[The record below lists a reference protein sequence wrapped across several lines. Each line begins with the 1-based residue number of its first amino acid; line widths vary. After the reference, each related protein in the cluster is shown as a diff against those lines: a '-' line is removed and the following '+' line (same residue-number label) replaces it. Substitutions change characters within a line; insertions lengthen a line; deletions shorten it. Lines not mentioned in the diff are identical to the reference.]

1 MPADTVPAPKIGA
14 AKNQA
19 AEEPASAPAR
29 PAQGGLRQWLP
40 MLVAAL
46 AMPAL
51 AYLTTAY
58 VLVPKLQKAT
68 GAPVAAGD
76 SDSGAKGGKPGE
88 DADGKI
94 NAPFG
99 KVLVNISGS
108 LGMRYL
114 LASLTLVGTDAEF
127 KAKIDHNRDRLMDL
141 ALSTLG
147 AKTIADLEKPGAR
160 NLIRTEL
167 ISAFNTALGQG
178 YVQEIYFTEF
188 AVQ

>member
-1 MPADTVPAPKIGA
+1 MPADTVPAPKSGA
-14 AKNQA
+14 ARNQA
-19 AEEPASAPAR
+19 AEEPAPAPAR
-29 PAQGGLRQWLP
+29 PAEGALRQWLP
-40 MLVAAL
+40 ILVAVL

-68 GAPVAAGD
+68 GAPVAGE
-76 SDSGAKGGKPGE
+76 SNSGAKGGKPGE
-88 DADGKI
+88 DTDGKI
-94 NAPFG
+94 NVPFG

-114 LASLTLVGTDAEF
+114 LASLTVVGTDAEF
-127 KAKIDHNRDRLMDL
+127 KAKIDHNRDRLLDL
-141 ALSTLG
+141 ASSTLS

-167 ISAFNTALGQG
+167 LSAFNTALGQG